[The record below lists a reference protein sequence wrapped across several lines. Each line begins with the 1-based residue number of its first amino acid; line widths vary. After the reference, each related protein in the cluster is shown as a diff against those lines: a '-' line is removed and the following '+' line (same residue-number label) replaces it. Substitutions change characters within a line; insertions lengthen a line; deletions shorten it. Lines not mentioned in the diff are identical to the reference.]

1 MPQKPLAS
9 SAPLR
14 PPLGAQVQ
22 GGGTK
27 FSVWAPAAKNVSLE
41 LRASDG
47 TALTSHA
54 LQPQADGVFS
64 LWVPGVG
71 AGALYRFSLDGG
83 AGLPDPRSR
92 WQPQGVFGDSCVVD
106 LQRFA
111 WTDAAWGGRAPADWV
126 IYELHVGTFTAAGT
140 FDAVRHRL
148 DALQEL
154 GVNALELMPVHA
166 FAGHHNWGYDPGALY
181 APAHSYG
188 SPQALAALVDAAH
201 ARGMAM
207 VLDVVYNHLGPAG
220 AFAPAY
226 CPFFFT
232 ERHHTSWGAAIN
244 LDGARAAPIRQFF
257 FDNAL
262 SWLRDYHFDA
272 LRLDATA
279 ALVDDSPT
287 HFLAELSD
295 QVGRLTGP
303 RRLLFAE
310 DSRNLLRLLRPTADG
325 GYGMD
330 ALWVDDFHHQLHTT
344 LTGEQDSYYRDY
356 PPGGADLARTLQRH
370 WLYCGQRSAHLQAPR
385 GTQPVGVQPQQ
396 AIFCLQNHD
405 QVGNRARGDR
415 LHHTVAPQAY
425 RAASALLLLAPQV
438 PLLFAG
444 QEWGA
449 RTPFQ
454 FFTDHEAELGKQ
466 VSAGRRAEFAG
477 FSAFYG
483 AIPDPQNPQTFAD
496 SVLNWE
502 ELQTFEAAAL
512 RCLYREL
519 LHLRQSMVGAV
530 QVLSWGPGHVL
541 LQRQGTVLLVTLLPA
556 QQVVLPAWLRAQP
569 LVWHTEA
576 PAFTRTGVPP
586 VLLGDSVRCHHE
598 IAVLW
603 RHTCRVT
610 PQESST

>member
-1 MPQKPLAS
+1 MVRNLT
-9 SAPLR
+9 APLR
-14 PPLGAQVQ
+14 PPLGAQVME
-22 GGGTK
+22 GGTT
-27 FSVWAPAAKNVSLE
+27 FSVWAPAARSVDVA
-41 LRASDG
+41 LRTPDG
-47 TALTSHA
+47 TALASHA
-54 LQPQADGVFS
+54 LQPQADGVFTQ
-64 LWVPGVG
+64 WVAGIGPGTR
-71 AGALYRFSLDGG
+71 YRFSLDGG
-83 AGLPDPRSR
+83 PGLPDPRSR

-106 LQRFA
+106 LQQLA
-111 WTDAAWGGRAPADWV
+111 WTDAAWESLAPADWI
-126 IYELHVGTFTAAGT
+126 IYELHVGTFSPAGT
-140 FDAVRHRL
+140 FDALRHRL
-148 DALQEL
+148 DGLQEL

-166 FAGHHNWGYDPGALY
+166 FAGHHNWGYDPGALF

-232 ERHHTSWGAAIN
+232 ERHHTAWGRAIN

-295 QVGRLTGP
+295 RVSTLSGP

-310 DSRNLLRLLRPTADG
+310 DSRNLLRLLQPTAQG

-330 ALWVDDFHHQLHTT
+330 AVWVDDFHHLVHTT

-356 PPGGADLARTLQRH
+356 RSGGHDLARTLQKH
-370 WLYCGQRSAHLQAPR
+370 WLYCGQMSEHLQAPR
-385 GTQPVGVQPQQ
+385 GTQPVGVQPHQ

-415 LHHTVAPQAY
+415 LHHTVSIQAF

-454 FFTDHEAELGKQ
+454 FFTDHDAELGKQ

-477 FSAFYG
+477 FCAFQG
-483 AIPDPQNPQTFAD
+483 AIPDPQDPQTFAD

-502 ELQTFEAAAL
+502 DLQTFEAAAL
-512 RCLYREL
+512 RCLTAEL
-519 LHLRQSMVGAV
+519 LHLRKTFVGAV
-530 QVLSWGPGHVL
+530 QVLSHGPGHVL
-541 LQRQGTVLLVTLLPA
+541 LQRQGAVLLVTLKPA
-556 QQVVLPAWLRAQP
+556 QQVVLPAWLLLQP

-576 PAFTRTGVPP
+576 PAFTREGAPP
-586 VLLGDSVRCHHE
+586 QIIKNRVHCPHE
-598 IAVLW
+598 MAVLW
-603 RHTCRVT
+603 QHTCRVT
-610 PQESST
+610 PQEAAP